1 MEAPPPDPNPL
12 RAVQSAFRPR
22 TEEGWVGR
30 PIVTSA
36 SERART
42 ASACRLNTPSLA
54 EVLTES
60 LPRLLQRT
68 RRKEPLLMHIPRF
81 WSRGAPHRTVI
92 PMTAIPLVEVSAVV
106 VALAG
111 DDSSHRSRS

>member
-30 PIVTSA
+30 PIVASA

-42 ASACRLNTPSLA
+42 ASAWRLNTPSLA

-68 RRKEPLLMHIPRF
+68 CRKEPLLMPIPP
-81 WSRGAPHRTVI
+81 SGAAKRRIAQFSPL
-92 PMTAIPLVEVSAVV
+92 MAIPLVEISAVV
-106 VALAG
+106 VAL
-111 DDSSHRSRS
+111 SRRRRF